1 MRSKD
6 PRTKA
11 IVKAVMDSIHAADE
25 KCGQHE
31 LGDLLSMMTGLV
43 QEHVEK
49 VLNIDDSHFTDALH
63 CSVYNELL
71 EAVEEVVE
79 MTVEAWDEWEE

>member
-1 MRSKD
+1 
-6 PRTKA
+6 
-11 IVKAVMDSIHAADE
+11 
-25 KCGQHE
+25 
-31 LGDLLSMMTGLV
+31 MMTGLV